1 MLGLTQAELAKSAGI
16 STTGLNNIERNAAD
30 PKASTLRAIQSA
42 LEEAGIIFQE
52 AGALVDGGPR
62 RSPREEGCL
71 MTSVFNPRDK
81 SRTSQG
87 KTRSS
92 VRKFTSPPRFED
104 GDGSSSQ
111 RWQWL
116 TIELLESAAF
126 TTLSANAN
134 RAFFRIIIQHASH
147 AALENGK
154 LVITHPQFV
163 DYGVTG
169 EYVADAVDELA
180 YKGLI
185 KVKRGRAGSGVA
197 HPNLFTLTFVG
208 DFEGAPP
215 TNEWRR
221 CTSARCKQWAE
232 VDRKLAAENRSGV
245 GRKKKSPLRDS
256 EIRPLR
262 DSEMIYIFWGR
273 SAAHEQR
280 RRQSPAVRVEAARM
294 QADTLSNGQPDR
306 PHSRYCSQDARQAHG
321 KERGALP
328 PAGR

>member
-1 MLGLTQAELAKSAGI
+1 
-16 STTGLNNIERNAAD
+16 
-30 PKASTLRAIQSA
+30 
-42 LEEAGIIFQE
+42 
-52 AGALVDGGPR
+52 
-62 RSPREEGCL
+62 

-92 VRKFTSPPRFED
+92 VRKFTSPPRIED

-134 RAFFRIIIQHASH
+134 RAFFRIIIQHTSH

-163 DYGVTG
+163 EYGVTG
-169 EYVADAVDELA
+169 EYVADALDELA

-185 KVKRGRAGSGVA
+185 KIKRGRAGSGVA
-197 HPNLFTLTFVG
+197 HPNMFTLTFVG
-208 DFEGAPP
+208 NFEGAPP

-232 VDRKLAAENRSGV
+232 VDRKLAAEKRSGV
-245 GRKKKSPLRDS
+245 GRKKKSSLRDS

-262 DSEMIYIFWGR
+262 DSEIR
-273 SAAHEQR
+273 KAS
-280 RRQSPAVRVEAARM
+280 
-294 QADTLSNGQPDR
+294 
-306 PHSRYCSQDARQAHG
+306 
-321 KERGALP
+321 
-328 PAGR
+328 